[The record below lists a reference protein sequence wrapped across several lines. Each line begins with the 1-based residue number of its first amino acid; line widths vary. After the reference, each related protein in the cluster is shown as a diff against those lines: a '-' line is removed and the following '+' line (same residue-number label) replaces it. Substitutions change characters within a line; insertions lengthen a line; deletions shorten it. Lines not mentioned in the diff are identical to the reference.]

1 MNLTTKKMSKMT
13 WVLLMV
19 AFFLGVTSCKSKTG
33 EAGVKEETV
42 NQKIGVLLVNHGSR
56 SETWRKALF
65 AFEDEVKDQIMADGT
80 VKGVKTAHM
89 EYTEPSIASRMK
101 EFDKE
106 GYTDVI
112 VVPIFLTVS
121 PHPFEDIPTIIG
133 KKENPGSVQELRL
146 EKIERYKP
154 KARTYITPL
163 LDFTN
168 ALEKNILRRAQA
180 LSKNPEKEGIVL
192 IGYGDVTYDKE
203 WGILFSDVA
212 KYTLKEMGV
221 GTYSYGWCGHIV
233 HYDPLETTKA
243 IEKVLKEK
251 ETAIVIPV
259 LVAMDEE
266 FQKRIITDGIK
277 KVKDHK
283 TRVMYKPDAILP
295 DPDIKNWVIDVTKD
309 YAKKVKEGSLSDK
322 L

>member
-1 MNLTTKKMSKMT
+1 MNSMAKNSARLGILT
-13 WVLLMV
+13 LMLTIV
-19 AFFLGVTSCKSKTG
+19 FGITSCNQTKNEKDDNLASGK
-33 EAGVKEETV
+33 
-42 NQKIGVLLVNHGSR
+42 QKIGVLLVNHGSR
-56 SETWRKALF
+56 SETWRKSLF
-65 AFEDEVKDQIMADGT
+65 TLEDNVREQILADGT
-80 VKGVKTAHM
+80 IQGVKTAHM

-112 VVPIFLTVS
+112 IVPVFLTIS

-133 KKENPGSVQELRL
+133 KKENPESMEALKM

-154 KARTYITPL
+154 KAKTYITPL

-168 ALEKNILRRAQA
+168 ILQKNILRRTLA

-203 WGILFSDVA
+203 WGDLFTDVA
-212 KYTLKEMGV
+212 KYTMKETGI
-221 GTYSYGWCGHIV
+221 GAFSYGWCGHIV
-233 HYDPLETTKA
+233 HYNPLETTTA

-259 LVAMDEE
+259 LVAMDEA
-266 FQKRIITDGIK
+266 FQKQIITDGIK

-283 TRVMYKPDAILP
+283 NRVIYKPDAILQ
-295 DPDIKNWVIDVTKD
+295 DPDVEKWIIDISKE
-309 YAKKVKEGSLSDK
+309 YAEKVKNNTIKE
-322 L
+322 

>member
-1 MNLTTKKMSKMT
+1 MNIFSKSVAKISLLVAGLVLMTGLT
-13 WVLLMV
+13 
-19 AFFLGVTSCKSKTG
+19 ACKQKG
-33 EAGVKEETV
+33 GNEEANLDAKS
-42 NQKIGVLLVNHGSR
+42 QKIGVLLVNHGSR

-65 AFEDEVKDQIMADGT
+65 ALEDKVRDQILADGT

-89 EYTEPSIASRMK
+89 EYTEPSIATRMK

-112 VVPIFLTVS
+112 VVPVFLTVS

-133 KKENPGSVQELRL
+133 KKENPGSVQELRM

-168 ALEKNILRRAQA
+168 VLEKNILRRAQA

-251 ETAIVIPV
+251 ETALVIPV

-277 KVKDHK
+277 KVKNHE
-283 TRVMYKPDAILP
+283 TRVIYKPDAILP
-295 DPDIKNWVIDVTKD
+295 DPDVEKWVIDITNEF
-309 YAKKVKEGSLSDK
+309 AKKVKEGTISDK

>member
-1 MNLTTKKMSKMT
+1 M
-13 WVLLMV
+13 LL
-19 AFFLGVTSCKSKTG
+19 ATLALGFASCKSKSNDDSKKT
-33 EAGVKEETV
+33 AETK
-42 NQKIGVLLVNHGSR
+42 QKIGVLLVNHGSR

-65 AFEDEVKDQIMADGT
+65 ALEDKVRDQILAGGT
-80 VKGVKTAHM
+80 VSGVKTAHM

-133 KKENPGSVQELRL
+133 KKENPTSVQELRM
-146 EKIERYKP
+146 EKIERYTP
-154 KARTYITPL
+154 KAKTYITPL

-168 ALEKNILRRAQA
+168 VLEKNILRRAQA
-180 LSKNPEKEGIVL
+180 LSKDPSKEGIVL

-203 WGILFSDVA
+203 WGMLFSDVA
-212 KYTLKEMGV
+212 KYTLKEMGI

-251 ETAIVIPV
+251 ETALVIPV

-277 KVKDHK
+277 KVKDQK
-283 TRVMYKPDAILP
+283 TRVVYKPDAILP
-295 DPDIKNWVIDVTKD
+295 DPDVEKWVLDVVKE
-309 YAKKVKEGSLSDK
+309 YAQKVKEGTISDK